1 MAKAKKNRDR
11 ADKKDAVKRLLI
23 ANLIAALGL
32 LTITVAV
39 LFALGLLDSIFA
51 FIF

>member
-1 MAKAKKNRDR
+1 MKGKKKTR
-11 ADKKDAVKRLLI
+11 KKEITLKGLLV

-32 LTITVAV
+32 VTVTVVV
-39 LFALGLLDSIFA
+39 LFGLGLLDSIFA

>member
-1 MAKAKKNRDR
+1 VLALSKKRKQKQR
-11 ADKKDAVKRLLI
+11 KSTVRRLLI

-32 LTITVAV
+32 LAVTVTV
-39 LFALGLLDSIFA
+39 LLCLGLLDTVFA